1 MVEAAFG
8 VFPQQLITT
17 AEQVRGV
24 SYSMLLSIVRGSTQ
38 GDQEAQ
44 NFIASLVHT
53 QQKTILEKI
62 LCFADLPK
70 HTDLGTMGQ
79 PTVPCEV
86 AGVLKSEL
94 DSATI
99 RFCDGSWSGL
109 MAQRESRRC
118 RATAFMMEHVHN
130 MHPRL
135 PTEWGCHYGMES
147 LDGWR
152 IRALAAYL
160 WPAVGGLVDP
170 MWGDTAR
177 EQSAK
182 ARDQEF
188 FAELAR
194 QVNTLLRFPDKDW
207 PVIAFTT

>member
-70 HTDLGTMGQ
+70 HTDLGTM
-79 PTVPCEV
+79 
-86 AGVLKSEL
+86 
-94 DSATI
+94 
-99 RFCDGSWSGL
+99 
-109 MAQRESRRC
+109 
-118 RATAFMMEHVHN
+118 
-130 MHPRL
+130 
-135 PTEWGCHYGMES
+135 
-147 LDGWR
+147 
-152 IRALAAYL
+152 
-160 WPAVGGLVDP
+160 
-170 MWGDTAR
+170 
-177 EQSAK
+177 
-182 ARDQEF
+182 
-188 FAELAR
+188 
-194 QVNTLLRFPDKDW
+194 
-207 PVIAFTT
+207 